1 MQTMIQKCRAMKMF
15 LSSAVVLVLLLFV
28 TVHGAEEVT
37 NVDANPS
44 KGNDNSNNLA
54 MLPSYHPK
62 VKRAWN
68 QLQAGWGKRSENEI
82 EDESVDQL
90 QQRLMRMYAD
100 QLLANRLV
108 NDDLDYVNANGGDYD
123 VDKRAKWSQLQNG
136 WGKRD
141 WNQLRGK

>member
-1 MQTMIQKCRAMKMF
+1 MIQKCRAMKMF
-15 LSSAVVLVLLLFV
+15 LSSAVVLLLFV
-28 TVHGAEEVT
+28 TVHSAEEVT

-44 KGNDNSNNLA
+44 KGNDDNNNNNPA

-82 EDESVDQL
+82 EDESIDQL

-108 NDDLDYVNANGGDYD
+108 DDDSDYVNVNGDY

>member
-1 MQTMIQKCRAMKMF
+1 MIQKCSRGVF
-15 LSSAVVLVLLLFV
+15 LVAFVLMLFV
-28 TVHGAEEVT
+28 TVHGAEEEVS
-37 NVDANPS
+37 NVDASSSKRSDNNP
-44 KGNDNSNNLA
+44 A
-54 MLPSYHPK
+54 MMPSPSYHPK

-68 QLQAGWGKRSENEI
+68 QLHGAGWGKRSENDI

-108 NDDLDYVNANGGDYD
+108 DDDLDYVNGDYD
-123 VDKRAKWSQLQNG
+123 GVDKRAKWSQLQNG